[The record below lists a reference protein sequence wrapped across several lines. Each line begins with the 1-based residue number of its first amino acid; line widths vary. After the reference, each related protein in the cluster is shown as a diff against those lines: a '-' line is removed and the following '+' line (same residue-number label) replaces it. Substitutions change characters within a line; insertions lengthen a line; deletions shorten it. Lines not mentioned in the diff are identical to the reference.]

1 MEMIFVKPKLATNNP
16 NTQMILA
23 NVLYENLV
31 NNVEKY

>member
-1 MEMIFVKPKLATNNP
+1 MEMIFVKPKLATSNP
-16 NTQMILA
+16 KAQMILA